1 MMARHLALDEQS
13 VEFQV
18 ALRDLR
24 REHAAPLWEAAI
36 ASGDWGQLADAK
48 ALDGVL
54 RVADKIAK
62 RMAGRVMAQCA
73 DGLLEPGHGRAA

>member
-1 MMARHLALDEQS
+1 MPRPLPLDEQS

-24 REHAAPLWEAAI
+24 RRHAAPLWEAAI
-36 ASGDWGQLADAK
+36 ASGEWSQLADAK

-54 RVADKIAK
+54 KVAERIAK
-62 RMAGRVMAQCA
+62 RMAGRVTAPCA
-73 DGLLEPGHGRAA
+73 DGLLEPGHGMAS

>member
-1 MMARHLALDEQS
+1 MPRPVSLDEQA

-24 REHAAPLWEAAI
+24 RRHAAPLWEAAI
-36 ASGDWGQLADAK
+36 ASGDWGQLSDAK

-54 RVADKIAK
+54 KVAERLAK
-62 RMAGRVMAQCA
+62 RMAGRVSAPCA

>member
-1 MMARHLALDEQS
+1 MARRLPLDEQS

-24 REHAAPLWEAAI
+24 RRFAAPLWEAAI
-36 ASGDWGQLADAK
+36 ASGDWGQLSDAK

-54 RVADKIAK
+54 KVADRIAK
-62 RMAGRVMAQCA
+62 RMAGRVSAPCA

>member
-1 MMARHLALDEQS
+1 MPRRLALDEQS

-24 REHAAPLWEAAI
+24 RQHAAPLWEAAI
-36 ASGDWGQLADAK
+36 ATGDWGQLSDAK

-54 RVADKIAK
+54 RAAERLAR
-62 RMAGRVMAQCA
+62 RMAGRAASGCA
-73 DGLLEPGHGRAA
+73 DGLFEPGHGRAA

>member
-1 MMARHLALDEQS
+1 MARTLPLDEQA

-24 REHAAPLWEAAI
+24 RTSAAPLWEAAI

-48 ALDGVL
+48 ALDGAL
-54 RVADKIAK
+54 RIAERIAK
-62 RMAGRVMAQCA
+62 RMAGRVNAACA

>member
-1 MMARHLALDEQS
+1 MPRPVAIDEQS

-24 REHAAPLWEAAI
+24 RRHAAPLWEAAI
-36 ASGDWGQLADAK
+36 ASGDWGQLSDAK
-48 ALDGVL
+48 ALEGAL
-54 RVADKIAK
+54 RTADRIAK
-62 RMAGRVMAQCA
+62 RMAGRVSATCA

>member
-1 MMARHLALDEQS
+1 MPRPVSLDEQA

-24 REHAAPLWEAAI
+24 SRHAAPLWAAAI
-36 ASGDWGQLADAK
+36 ASGDWGQLSDAK

-54 RVADKIAK
+54 KVAERLAK
-62 RMAGRVMAQCA
+62 RMAGRVSAPCA

>member
-1 MMARHLALDEQS
+1 MPRPAPLDEQS

-18 ALRDLR
+18 ALRELR
-24 REHAAPLWEAAI
+24 RSKAAPLWEAAI

-54 RVADKIAK
+54 KVADRIAK
-62 RMAGRVMAQCA
+62 RMAGRVASPCT

>member
-1 MMARHLALDEQS
+1 MPRPVALDEQA

-18 ALRDLR
+18 RLRDLR
-24 REHAAPLWEAAI
+24 RHHAAPLWEAAI

-54 RVADKIAK
+54 KVADRIVK
-62 RMAGRVMAQCA
+62 RMAGRATAGCA
-73 DGLLEPGHGRAA
+73 DGLFEPGHGRAA

>member
-1 MMARHLALDEQS
+1 MPRRPAIDEQS

-24 REHAAPLWEAAI
+24 RRHAAPLWECAI
-36 ASGDWGQLADAK
+36 ASGDWGQLSDAK

-54 RVADKIAK
+54 KVAERIAR
-62 RMAGRVMAQCA
+62 RMAGRAAAGCA

>member
-1 MMARHLALDEQS
+1 MPRRVAVDEQS

-24 REHAAPLWEAAI
+24 RQHAAPLWEAAL
-36 ASGDWGQLADAK
+36 ATGDWGQLSDAK

-54 RVADKIAK
+54 RVAERIAK
-62 RMAGRVMAQCA
+62 RMAGRVSAPCA
-73 DGLLEPGHGRAA
+73 DGLLEPGHGAAA